1 MKFLKAF
8 AVSVVCAVSCIWAV
22 SARPQAAAEPLTI
35 ATLSSRADLV
45 SGGDALVEIRSAA
58 GASAKVSVTV
68 NDRDVSQAFHANGE
82 RKSLVG
88 LVDGLKVGRNVI
100 VAKAGSQTARLDV
113 TNYPITG
120 PILSGEHLK
129 PFLCNTAQSGLGEP
143 LDADCSAAT
152 KVEYFYKSSTPAA
165 SATARGRGAA
175 STFKPLDPAA
185 ARPADIEQT
194 TTSEGNTV
202 PYIVRVE

>member
-1 MKFLKAF
+1 MRLLSAF
-8 AVSVVCAVSCIWAV
+8 AVSTFLCAMAFIWSAG
-22 SARPQAAAEPLTI
+22 ARPMAAADPLTI
-35 ATLSSRADLV
+35 ATLSTRADMV
-45 SGGDALVEIRSAA
+45 SGGDVLVEIKAA
-58 GASAKVSVTV
+58 GAAKVSVMV
-68 NDRDVSQAFHANGE
+68 NDRDVSAAFHTDAQ
-82 RKSLVG
+82 RQSLVG
-88 LVDGLKVGRNVI
+88 LVDGLKTGRNTI

-113 TNYPITG
+113 TNYPIAG
-120 PILSGEHLK
+120 PILSGDHLK

-165 SATARGRGAA
+165 SATGRGRGAA

>member
-8 AVSVVCAVSCIWAV
+8 AVSVVCAASCIWAV
-22 SARPQAAAEPLTI
+22 SARPQAAADPLTI
-35 ATLSSRADLV
+35 VTLSSRADLV
-45 SGGDALVEIRSAA
+45 CGGDALVAIRSGA

-68 NDRDVSQAFHANGE
+68 NDRDVSQAFRANAE

-88 LVDGLKVGRNVI
+88 LVDGLKVGRNTI
-100 VAKAGSQTARLDV
+100 VAKAGSQTTRLEV

-129 PFLCNTAQSGLGEP
+129 PFVCNTVQSGLGEP

-152 KVEYFYKSSTPAA
+152 KIEYFYKSSSPAP
-165 SATARGRGAA
+165 ATGRGRGVAA
-175 STFKPLDPAA
+175 SFKPLDPAA
-185 ARPADIEQT
+185 PRPSDVDQT
-194 TTSEGNTV
+194 TTSEGKTV
-202 PYIVRVE
+202 PYIVR